1 MLPVGKSMLEKRIYT
16 RQELIKIYKTQ
27 RLDAIKNKV
36 KREGYSY
43 IDSGRGASYTMQI
56 VEIPK
61 GQEEFREMYKGFYKQ
76 VRKDGGKFYNAER
89 IIREKYGGK
98 PKKRPL
104 LQKNGFYN
112 EQYNAVQELLEKEF
126 STI

>member
-16 RQELIKIYKTQ
+16 RQELIEIYKTQ

-61 GQEEFREMYKGFYKQ
+61 GQAFKEYCINVLKFAPQTDFNILRCYLHNFIYNDGF
-76 VRKDGGKFYNAER
+76 
-89 IIREKYGGK
+89 IT
-98 PKKRPL
+98 
-104 LQKNGFYN
+104 LQYN
-112 EQYNAVQELLEKEF
+112 EMKEVLNKQGIDVCEM
-126 STI
+126 TIASYYEHL

>member
-16 RQELIKIYKTQ
+16 RQELIEIYKTQ

-61 GQEEFREMYKGFYKQ
+61 GQ
-76 VRKDGGKFYNAER
+76 
-89 IIREKYGGK
+89 
-98 PKKRPL
+98 
-104 LQKNGFYN
+104 
-112 EQYNAVQELLEKEF
+112 
-126 STI
+126 